1 MYFYNEDLN
10 EMDVQL
16 IDIHI
21 VDIVNN
27 HQLYYIIDKI
37 LSTNRV
43 YCQKISR
50 FRLLSANN

>member
-1 MYFYNEDLN
+1 MYLYNEDFN

-16 IDIHI
+16 IDI

-37 LSTNRV
+37 FSTNRV